1 MNKSKLIPFAV
12 LIYVAAFVI
21 ASAGAIA
28 NGFANSEHI
37 YTVAGILNIMFGGF
51 WSYKVWK
58 ESSKIVKEK

>member
-1 MNKSKLIPFAV
+1 MDKSKFTPILA
-12 LIYVAAFVI
+12 LIYMAAFII